1 MARDKKRDDGPA
13 GAPAWMVTYG
23 DLMSLLLTFFILL
36 LSFSTITEEE
46 AFKEAIKSF
55 KGSLGFMPKE
65 LTMVQI
71 NPLPKKITR
80 QNKTVEELARKLRRR
95 LQVLG
100 QEEKIKVEY
109 DAEGGLKINLPS
121 QILFDSSRADLK
133 AEAYP
138 VLNGLAEL
146 LGELP
151 DAFFEVRGHT
161 DNRPMRGTGRFRDNH
176 DLSYSRADR
185 VARYLVEVAGGP
197 NRPRL
202 SLEQFEVIASG
213 SGRPASPNTTEEGR
227 QANRR
232 VEIHVKGLLTDETIE
247 KIETRMEG
255 LTNPS

>member
-23 DLMSLLLTFFILL
+23 DLMSLLLTFFVLL

-185 VARYLVEVAGGP
+185 VARYLVSY
-197 NRPRL
+197 RP
-202 SLEQFEVIASG
+202 SQGAQIPLERFEVIASG
-213 SGRPASPNTTEEGR
+213 SGRPASPNNTEEGR
-227 QANRR
+227 MANRR
-232 VEIHVKGLLTDETIE
+232 VEIHVKGLLTDATIE